1 MEDLAHQV
9 DQVVHV
15 HVQDLVDAE
24 VQQEVVHEELVPNQN
39 QSHAVAPSPSM
50 YFDNYFFIVL
60 ERSKQNDIHFKCF
73 HHINYSVIISYNTR
87 RF

>member
-9 DQVVHV
+9 DQVDHV
-15 HVQDLVDAE
+15 HVQDLVDVE

-60 ERSKQNDIHFKCF
+60 FL
-73 HHINYSVIISYNTR
+73 
-87 RF
+87 